1 MYFSDK
7 LPQRTLRFQNCFLE
21 NRHQTQTWEFQQG
34 LLTII
39 CTYTKY
45 AASQIIM
52 LTTLSAL
59 SALPSPFILD
69 ACA

>member
-21 NRHQTQTWEFQQG
+21 IRHQTQTWEFQG
-34 LLTII
+34 GVWAII

-52 LTTLSAL
+52 LNSLSAL
-59 SALPSPFILD
+59 SALPSPFSL
-69 ACA
+69 AAYA